1 MNIRRTFHS
10 IILFLLLLSTFS
22 CNKPN
27 VYKKYYPDGSLEE
40 KGEVR
45 NGKFTG
51 DYVYYSEKGIIL
63 AEGKFRNGHPIGIW
77 YYYYSD
83 GSIQSI
89 QEYNKRGKTVVLDC
103 WDQNGNQVVKN
114 GTGTFIKYFPDGSIE
129 SNINYKDYKFDGLNE
144 GWYSNGIKEHEFYY
158 QDGKPVGTWR
168 FWDMNGIL
176 YRTEE
181 Y

>member
-1 MNIRRTFHS
+1 MNRNVLIYF
-10 IILFLLLLSTFS
+10 ILLLVFILIYSS
-22 CNKPN
+22 CNKTN
-27 VYKKYYPDGSLEE
+27 VYKKYYPNGSLEE
-40 KGEVR
+40 KGKVR
-45 NGKFTG
+45 NGQFIG
-51 DYVYYSEKGIIL
+51 DYVYYSEEGIIL
-63 AEGKFRNGHPIGIW
+63 AEGKFRDGHPVGIW
-77 YYYYSD
+77 HYYYSD
-83 GSIQSI
+83 GSILSI
-89 QEYNKRGKTVVLDC
+89 QEYNKKGKTVALDC

-114 GTGTFIKYFPDGSIE
+114 GTGTFIKYFPDGSVE
-129 SNINYKDYKFDGLNE
+129 SIINYKDYKFDGLNE